1 MTSLW
6 LARPLPIET
15 DDPTADGPGSSP
27 RVFDEIVVGAG
38 LTGLVTAVLLA
49 RAGRR
54 VGVLEA
60 REVGAVATGNT
71 TAKLSVLQGAHL
83 QRVRRRT
90 SADVLRAYVDA
101 NLAGQTWLLD
111 YLAERGVPVQRR
123 DAVSFAATPSGREVV
138 EREAEVARDAGLRVM
153 TDVADDVP
161 FRTYA
166 PVRLAGQAQFD
177 PMEVLAALAAEL
189 RALGGVIRTGVRMT
203 GARVGSPV
211 RVRTTGGEFTCERLV
226 IATGTP
232 ILDRGPSFAKLR
244 ANRSYAAAYRTD
256 AALPQAMYL
265 SVDEPAR
272 SIRTAPDPDLDAG
285 AAELLLV
292 GGYGHEVGRHPS
304 PQSRVDALD
313 DWARTTWPDASLT
326 HRWSAQDYETP
337 HGVPFVGWLPRGG
350 GRVFLATGYD
360 KWGMTNAVQCGLT
373 LAADLLG
380 DLPDWARTLRHRFTT
395 PVALGVG
402 IGMNAAVAKH
412 YAVGWGRALVH
423 RLPAQAPVE
432 GAGVIGRAGR
442 APVPTAVSTV
452 DGVTCEVSGIC
463 PHLGA
468 VLAWNDAER
477 TWDCPAHASR
487 FSSGGALLEGPAKRD
502 LRVRGVQV
510 VTPVEPREGSA
521 VEEKA
526 VPAVG

>member
-6 LARPLPIET
+6 LARPTRIEA
-15 DDPTADGPGSSP
+15 DDPAAAP

-60 REVGAVATGNT
+60 RGVGAAATGNT

-90 SADVLRAYVDA
+90 SARVLQAYVDA
-101 NLAGQTWLLD
+101 NLAGQAWLLD
-111 YLAERGVPVQRR
+111 YLGDRGVPVQRL
-123 DAVSFAATPSGREVV
+123 DAVSFAATPAGREIV
-138 EREAEVARDAGLRVM
+138 EREAETAREAGLHVM

-161 FRTYA
+161 FEVHA
-166 PVRLAGQAQFD
+166 SARLAGQAQFD
-177 PMEVLAALAAEL
+177 PMDVLEALAAEL
-189 RALGGVIRTGVRMT
+189 RGLGGVICEGVRMT
-203 GARVGSPV
+203 GASVGRPV
-211 RVRTTGGEFTCERLV
+211 RVRTTAGAFSCERLV
-226 IATGTP
+226 LATGTP
-232 ILDRGPSFAKLR
+232 ILDRGLSFAKLR

-265 SVDEPAR
+265 SVDEPTR
-272 SIRTAPDPDLDAG
+272 SIRTAPDPDLASG
-285 AAELLLV
+285 AADLLLV
-292 GGYGHEVGRHPS
+292 GGYGHGVGRHPS
-304 PQSRVDALD
+304 PRSRVDALD
-313 DWARTTWPDASLT
+313 EWTRSTWPDAALT

-337 HGVPFVGWLPRGG
+337 HGVPFVGWMPRGR
-350 GRVFLATGYD
+350 GRVFIATGYD

-380 DLPDWARTLRHRFTT
+380 ELPDWARTLRHRFTT
-395 PVALGVG
+395 PVALGAG
-402 IGMNAAVAKH
+402 IGINAAVAKH
-412 YAVGWGRALVH
+412 YAVGWGRALVT
-423 RLPAQAPVE
+423 RLPEAPPPE
-432 GAGVIGRAGR
+432 GAGSVGRVGR
-442 APVPTAVSTV
+442 APVPTAASTV
-452 DGVTCEVSGIC
+452 DGVTCRVSGIC

-487 FSSGGALLEGPAKRD
+487 FTADGVRLEGPAKRD
-502 LRVRGVQV
+502 LRR
-510 VTPVEPREGSA
+510 
-521 VEEKA
+521 
-526 VPAVG
+526 

>member
-6 LARPLPIET
+6 LSRPIPVET
-15 DDPTADGPGSSP
+15 DGPPSP
-27 RVFDEIVVGAG
+27 RRFDEIVVGAG

-54 VGVLEA
+54 VCVLEA
-60 REVGAVATGNT
+60 REIGAVATGNT

-90 SADVLRAYVDA
+90 SAEVLQAYVDA
-101 NLAGQTWLLD
+101 NLAGQSWLLA

-123 DAVSFAATPSGREVV
+123 DAVSFGTTPEGRETV
-138 EREAEVARDAGLRVM
+138 EREAEVAREAGLRVM
-153 TDVADDVP
+153 TDVPAGLP
-161 FRTYA
+161 FPVHGA
-166 PVRLAGQAQFD
+166 VRLANQAQFD
-177 PMEVLAALAAEL
+177 PMEVLAALAAEF
-189 RALGGVIRTGVRMT
+189 RGLGGVLRTGVRMT
-203 GARVGSPV
+203 GASVGSPV
-211 RVRTTGGEFTCERLV
+211 RVHSTAGEFSCDRLV
-226 IATGTP
+226 LATGTP
-232 ILDRGPSFAKLR
+232 ILDRGLSFAKLR

-265 SVDEPAR
+265 SVDEPSR
-272 SIRTAPDPDLDAG
+272 SIRTAPDPDLYAESG
-285 AAELLLV
+285 ELLLV

-304 PQSRVDALD
+304 PASRVAALD
-313 DWARTTWPDASLT
+313 EWTRSVWPDAALT

-337 HGVPFVGWLPRGG
+337 HGVPFVGWLPRGR
-350 GRVFLATGYD
+350 GRVFIATGYD

-380 DLPDWARTLRHRFTT
+380 ELPDWARTLRHRFTT

-402 IGMNAAVAKH
+402 LGMNAAVAKE
-412 YAVGWGRALVH
+412 YAVGWGRALAR
-423 RLPAQAPVE
+423 RLPEQAPAE
-432 GAGVIGRAGR
+432 GAGVVGRVGL

-452 DGVTCEVSGIC
+452 DGVTCRVSGIC

-468 VLAWNDAER
+468 VLAWNDAEQ

-487 FSSGGALLEGPAKRD
+487 FTADGRRLEGPATRD
-502 LRVRGVQV
+502 LGRREAPRPEPAHREA
-510 VTPVEPREGSA
+510 PVGAAESPVPRR
-521 VEEKA
+521 
-526 VPAVG
+526 